1 MTANE
6 KVGRSAIRTK
16 GTPHKTD
23 RLGIQNRCGN
33 VDSTEKGTAGDRIGE
48 AFGRKKGGTKNW

>member
-1 MTANE
+1 MGTNE

-23 RLGIQNRCGN
+23 RLGIQNRGGI
-33 VDSTEKGTAGDRIGE
+33 VDSAEKGTAGDRIGE
-48 AFGRKKGGTKNW
+48 AFGRKKGVLKNW